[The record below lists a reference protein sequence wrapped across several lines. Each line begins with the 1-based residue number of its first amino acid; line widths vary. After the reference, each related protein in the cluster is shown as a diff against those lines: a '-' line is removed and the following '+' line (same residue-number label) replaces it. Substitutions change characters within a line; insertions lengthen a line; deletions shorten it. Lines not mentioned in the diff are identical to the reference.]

1 MQLHCGISSTFIR
14 QEFSKK
20 DVRWHFEINGSN
32 QKWFQALKTKN
43 NIENHPYLS
52 KSSAL
57 KFNSKKVEL
66 DIMPLR
72 NCGGDLKKVI
82 KNQVKKKF
90 TLYIKVYKT
99 ENNEVH
105 FRLRDAQALGPIS
118 NEAETKITQTSLEQF
133 FRKTK

>member
-1 MQLHCGISSTFIR
+1 
-14 QEFSKK
+14 
-20 DVRWHFEINGSN
+20 
-32 QKWFQALKTKN
+32 
-43 NIENHPYLS
+43 
-52 KSSAL
+52 
-57 KFNSKKVEL
+57 
-66 DIMPLR
+66 MPLR